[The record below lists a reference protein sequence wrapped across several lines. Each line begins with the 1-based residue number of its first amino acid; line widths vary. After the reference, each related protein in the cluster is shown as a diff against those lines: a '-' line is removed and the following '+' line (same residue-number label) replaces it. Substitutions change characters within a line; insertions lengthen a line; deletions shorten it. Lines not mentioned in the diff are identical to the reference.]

1 MYLYKALN
9 RCRVFLTAYSYGLI
23 YGLIHGLIYGLLEI
37 PYGLIHF
44 SN

>member
-9 RCRVFLTAYSYGLI
+9 QCRVFLTAYSYGLI
-23 YGLIHGLIYGLLEI
+23 YGLIYGLLEI